1 MDAAADPAKQEAD
14 GVAADAQARV
24 SKPSVPARCRGDCPH
39 QSNPARLGALLC
51 GRPLQPVF
59 LVHSRLGG
67 EEDSDP
73 PGARAPASRVRLEAV
88 EQRVVVWEPRPF
100 LWLPGRPL
108 TVAGQPPLPTGPITL
123 AVNGAGARSAVNP
136 HAAC

>member
-1 MDAAADPAKQEAD
+1 MDAAAYPANQEAD
-14 GVAADAQARV
+14 GVAAHAQAAV
-24 SKPSVPARCRGDCPH
+24 SKSSVPANRRRDWPH
-39 QSNPARLGALLC
+39 QSHPAWMGAVLC

-108 TVAGQPPLPTGPITL
+108 TVAGQPPL
-123 AVNGAGARSAVNP
+123 
-136 HAAC
+136 